1 MRREKIRKGFDKI
14 KEQLKDAE
22 EFLKKNKTDEGLY
35 FIWIAAENLVNSLK
49 TTLNGFYLKGHRE
62 KSYILK
68 DYFVLG
74 ILKKDYST
82 LFEKLSKY
90 RIAAGFHPYTS
101 IPKNYTKQEVIEFL
115 EKIKE
120 LKGEVEKI
128 LIKRGVLK

>member
-1 MRREKIRKGFDKI
+1 MRREKIREGWDKI

-22 EFLKKNKTDEGLY
+22 EFLKKNKTDEALY
-35 FIWIAAENLVNSLK
+35 FIWIVAENLVNSLK
-49 TTLNGFYLKGHRE
+49 TTLNGFYLKEHRE
-62 KSYILK
+62 KTYILK

-74 ILKKDYST
+74 ILKKDYSD
-82 LFEKLSKY
+82 LFKKLSKY

-101 IPKNYTKQEVIEFL
+101 IPKNYTKQEVIKFL

-120 LKGEVEKI
+120 LKGEVERI

>member
-1 MRREKIRKGFDKI
+1 MRREKIREGWDKI

-22 EFLKKNKTDEGLY
+22 DFLEKNKTDEGLY
-35 FIWIAAENLVNSLK
+35 FIWVVAENLVNSLK
-49 TTLNGFYLKGHRE
+49 TTLNGFYLKEHRE

-68 DYFVLG
+68 DYFALG

-82 LFEKLSKY
+82 LFKKLSKY
-90 RIAAGFHPYTS
+90 RLAAGFHPYTS
-101 IPKNYTKQEVIEFL
+101 IPKNYTKQEIIKFL

-120 LKGEVEKI
+120 LKGEVERI